1 MISSAFA
8 QTAAE
13 KAAAALEHA
22 AFYESPTFWVA
33 VSFVIFILV
42 ALYFGVWGIVTKML
56 DQRIDAIRER
66 LDEAAA
72 LREEA
77 QELLANYK
85 KKLAQ
90 AEIEAESIVNDAR
103 EEARAL
109 RERMAEDLEH
119 ALQRR
124 EKLAMDRIAQAEADA
139 TAEVRARTVD
149 IAIEA
154 SRQMLADAASG
165 DMADQLVDGS
175 IKEIPEKLN

>member
-1 MISSAFA
+1 MISQALA
-8 QTAAE
+8 QTAE
-13 KAAAALEHA
+13 KAAEAAVHA
-22 AFYESPTFWVA
+22 EAFYESPTFWVA

-42 ALYFGVWGIVTKML
+42 ALYIGVWGIITKML

-66 LDEAAA
+66 LDEAAQ

-77 QELLANYK
+77 QEILADYK

-90 AEIEAESIVNDAR
+90 AEIEAEGIITEAR
-103 EEARAL
+103 EEARLL
-109 RERMAEDLEH
+109 RERMNDEMET

-124 EKLAMDRIAQAEADA
+124 EKLALDRIAQAEADA

-149 IAIEA
+149 IAVDA
-154 SRQMLADAASG
+154 SRRLLMDAASG
-165 DMADQLVDGS
+165 ELADQLVEGS